1 MSDSLPVL
9 THLVAREADRT
20 LSAEQLAPDPARV
33 AEGWVRRFVADGR
46 RADEALALY
55 RSLGFEA
62 VADPIRQEELR
73 PGCDDCKVVTLLHF
87 KTIYTRKLKDS

>member
-20 LSAEQLAPDPARV
+20 LSTGQLAPDPVRV
-33 AEGWVRRFVADGR
+33 AAGWERRFVADGK
-46 RADEALALY
+46 RADEAVALY
-55 RSLGFEA
+55 HSLGFEA

-73 PGCDDCKVVTLLHF
+73 PGCDDCRVVTLLNF
-87 KTIYTRKLKDS
+87 KTIYTRKRKDD